1 MPSEE
6 TRGAVEMRAADVRE
20 GDAVWVEPME
30 QWMFVMG
37 RQQGGYAELTLY
49 MDDGPEFLPVRFKR
63 GELVQCRRPPT
74 IAEQLLGG
82 AHAHY

>member
-6 TRGAVEMRAADVRE
+6 TREAVEMRAADVRE

-30 QWMFVMG
+30 QWMFVVG

-49 MDDGPEFLPVRFKR
+49 MDDGPEDFLPLRFKR
-63 GELVQCRRPPT
+63 AELVQCRRQPT
-74 IAEQLLGG
+74 LAQELLENR
-82 AHAHY
+82 